1 MSHRLGNHLGR
12 RLDPRAW
19 PITVK
24 VPLAVAA
31 LMMLV
36 GVALS
41 ERVLDRLAETQER
54 HLRDLAQSYLDGL
67 SSSVAPSIL
76 RDDVWEVF
84 DAIERAEAL
93 NKSLRPRETI
103 VTSGEGL
110 VIAASDPRR
119 HPVGSRVTAADV
131 DGESFSFEAGADTA
145 SAARRLAYPGRTVG
159 IIRATFDTTHLAA
172 ERRDVL
178 VALVMTNGIMTLA
191 LAAAGWLVVARMMR
205 PVRVLSEHLGA
216 ARESAMVPIDDVV
229 VARTRGEFGQLFRSY
244 NGLVQS
250 LREREDLADR
260 LAEEERLGSLGRLA
274 SALAHEINNPLG
286 GMFNALSTLKAH
298 GHLAHVRRDSIGL
311 LDRGLV
317 GIRDLVRTTLALY
330 RTDLAKRDLT
340 AADVD
345 DLKLLVRPEARRK
358 AVTVT
363 IANGLAEPVPLPSAP
378 IRQAV
383 LNLLLNAVAAAPEGS
398 TVELAVAVDGAALRL
413 SVRDCGPG
421 LPDPAADVLVGRSSV
436 TPLRQGGGLG
446 LWTTRRLVAELG
458 GAVDVARPSTGGT
471 VVSLAVPM
479 PTSEDMPHV
488 A

>member
-1 MSHRLGNHLGR
+1 MGR
-12 RLDPRAW
+12 RLDPRTW

-24 VPLAVAA
+24 VPLAVAL

-36 GVALS
+36 GIALS
-41 ERVLDRLAETQER
+41 ERVLDRLAGTQER

-67 SSSVAPSIL
+67 SSSAAPSIL

-84 DAIERAEAL
+84 DAIERTEAL
-93 NKSLRPRETI
+93 NKSLRPRGTI
-103 VTSGEGL
+103 VTDGEGI

-119 HPVGSRVTAADV
+119 YPVGTRVTAAQGADV
-131 DGESFSFEAGADTA
+131 EGESFSFEAGADVA
-145 SAARRLAYPGRTVG
+145 SAVRRLAYPGRTVG

-172 ERRDVL
+172 ERREVL
-178 VALVMTNGIMTLA
+178 LALVMTNGLVTLA
-191 LAAAGWLVVARMMR
+191 LATAGWLVVARMMR
-205 PVRVLSEHLGA
+205 PVRILTEHLGA
-216 ARESAMVPIDDVV
+216 ARESAMVPIQDEVA
-229 VARTRGEFGQLFRSY
+229 ARTRGEFGQLFRSY

-250 LREREDLADR
+250 LREREELADR

-286 GMFNALSTLKAH
+286 GLFNALSTLKVH

-311 LDRGLV
+311 VDRGLV

-330 RTDLAKRDLT
+330 RTDLTKRDLT
-340 AADVD
+340 AADID

-358 AVTVT
+358 AVNVT
-363 IANGLAEPVPLPSAP
+363 IVNGLAKPTALPSTP

-398 TVELAVAVDGAALRL
+398 TVELTVAVDGAALRL
-413 SVRDCGPG
+413 SVRDAGPG
-421 LPDPAADVLVGRSSV
+421 LPDPATDVLVGRSSL
-436 TPLRQGGGLG
+436 TPLGEGGGLG

-458 GAVDVARPSTGGT
+458 GAVDVTRPSTGGT
-471 VVSLAVPM
+471 VVSLVIPM
-479 PTSEDMPHV
+479 PTAEDLSHV